1 MPRLNRRSLLT
12 GAAAAA
18 LVGRAPAARAE
29 DIPGVTETEIKIGST
44 IALSGPVSALGT
56 IARCQAAYFRMIN
69 DAGGIAGRK
78 INFIYYDDA
87 FNPSKTAEATRQLIE
102 ADNVSFL
109 FSQLG
114 TAPNSAIVKYANAKK
129 VPHLFLS
136 VNGDKWGDYKTYP
149 WTMGF
154 APSARTEAQIFVK
167 HALAEKPDAKFALL
181 YQNDDLGKDFLAG
194 LRDVLQARYDSLVQ
208 AVSYEVTDPTIDSQL
223 ITLRA
228 SNADVLISGV
238 TAKFSAQAI
247 RKIYDLGWKPTHYIT
262 SGAASVNSSIIPA
275 GADRAVGVISSTYI
289 KDPSDPS
296 WAGDADLKTYL
307 AFMAKYYPEGNTK
320 EAYNAYAYTV
330 TGVMCHVLDQCKGDF
345 RRETIMREAN
355 ALKNLDLPLL
365 LPGVRVN
372 TSETNHHPLRQV
384 QLQRWDG
391 NAYVRFGEI
400 IEGANI

>member
-1 MPRLNRRSLLT
+1 MTLLNRRSLLT
-12 GAAAAA
+12 GSASAA
-18 LVGRAPAARAE
+18 LLGAARIARAE

-56 IARCQAAYFRMIN
+56 IARCQTAYFKMIN
-69 DAGGIAGRK
+69 EAGGIAGRK
-78 INFIYYDDA
+78 IDFIYYDDA
-87 FNPSKTAEATRQLIE
+87 FNPAKTAEMTRQLIE
-102 ADNVSFL
+102 ADNVAFL

-114 TAPNSAIVKYANAKK
+114 TAPNSAIVKYVNAKK

-154 APSARTEAQIFVK
+154 APSARTEAQIFAK
-167 HALAEKPDAKFALL
+167 HALGEKPDAKFALL
-181 YQNDDLGKDFLAG
+181 YQNDDLGKDFVAG
-194 LRDVLQARYDSLVQ
+194 LRDVLQARYESLVQ

-262 SGAASVNSSIIPA
+262 SGAASVASSIIPA
-275 GADRAVGVISSTYI
+275 GPERAIGLISSTYI

-296 WAGDADLKTYL
+296 WADDADLKTYL
-307 AFMAKYYPEGNTK
+307 AFMAKYFPEGNPK

-330 TGVMCHVLDQCKGDF
+330 TGVLRQVLEQCKGDF

-391 NAYVRFGEI
+391 TAYVRFGDI
-400 IEGANI
+400 IDGANI